1 MTPALSPQ
9 QVQERVGRA
18 ITTLTIKDRDLLDIN
33 VNERS
38 ISHQLAGYLQQE
50 FPGWNVDCEYNR
62 DGSDKKTLLILRNP
76 FRYDDVKDDDLEAKT
91 VYPDIIIHHRQT
103 DENLLVIE
111 MKKSG
116 GDTSKDIAK
125 LEAFTGAQYEYRFGL
140 LLVVGGDGLP
150 TKRWFRKGKEDEVG
164 KEITAQNDLPPSA
177 KNNSDHFAVPLAGP
191 R

>member
-18 ITTLTIKDRDLLDIN
+18 IENLTINDRDLLDIN

-38 ISHQLAGYLQQE
+38 ISHRLAGYLQQE
-50 FPGWNVDCEYNR
+50 FSGWNVDCEYNR
-62 DGSDKKTLLILRNP
+62 RMDDKKTLCFSSKT
-76 FRYDDVKDDDLEAKT
+76 FRYDDVKDDDLDAKT

-116 GDTSKDIAK
+116 GDTKKDIAK
-125 LEAFTGAQYEYRFGL
+125 LEAFTRAPYSYSFGL
-140 LLVVGGDGLP
+140 LLIVYGDRPPKP
-150 TKRWFRKGKEDEVG
+150 TWY
-164 KEITAQNDLPPSA
+164 QNGEQIQCA
-177 KNNSDHFAVPLAGP
+177 KIGAAELLGCCEQV
-191 R
+191 